1 MSKCPECKSEDTF
14 VDDGPYLDGP
24 DGMYLTRACDACG
37 CEWREEYAITPYD
50 SEVTKHGD
58 QYKAE

>member
-24 DGMYLTRACDACG
+24 DGMYLTHACDVCG
-37 CEWREEYAITPYD
+37 CKWREDYVITPCD
-50 SEVTKHGD
+50 SEVVTHGKRHAD
-58 QYKAE
+58 E